1 MLVKFPH
8 DLSKMDAMARL
19 SPQMQK
25 VIAEQRL
32 GFVAS
37 VDAEGAPNV
46 SPKGTF
52 LVRDD
57 EHIMFGEIRS
67 PNTLRNISGQPQVEV
82 NFVDPIIRKG
92 LRVKGEASFV
102 DKSAGEYAS
111 LEPAFRV
118 VWGDLCDKFG
128 GIVVI
133 KVEKAAPLSSPAYD
147 IGTTEA
153 ELKQQYLTHFSQLH
167 SNQET

>member
-1 MLVKFPH
+1 
-8 DLSKMDAMARL
+8 MASL
-19 SPQMQK
+19 SPQMKQ
-25 VIAEQRL
+25 VIAEQKL

-37 VDAEGAPNV
+37 VDSDGAPNL

-52 LVRDD
+52 LVLDD

-67 PNTLRNISGQPQVEV
+67 PGTLRNIAERPRVEV

-92 LRVKGEASFV
+92 IRVKGAARFV
-102 DKSAGEYAS
+102 VAGSEEFQA
-111 LEPAFRV
+111 LEPSFRQ

-133 KVEKAAPLSSPAYD
+133 KAEKASPLTSPAYD
-147 IGTTEA
+147 VGASQE
-153 ELKQQYLTHFSQLH
+153 ELKDQYLTYFTELH
-167 SNQET
+167 GN

>member
-1 MLVKFPH
+1 
-8 DLSKMDAMARL
+8 MARL
-19 SPQMQK
+19 SPQMKQVIGQQK
-25 VIAEQRL
+25 L

-37 VDAEGAPNV
+37 VDADGVPNL

-52 LVRDD
+52 LVLDD

-67 PNTLRNISGQPQVEV
+67 PNTLRNIAERPAVEV

-92 LRVKGEASFV
+92 VRVKGAARFVASGTEEFV
-102 DKSAGEYAS
+102 A
-111 LEPAFRV
+111 LEPQFRE
-118 VWGDLCDKFG
+118 VWGELCDSLG

-147 IGTTEA
+147 MGTTEE
-153 ELKQQYLTHFSQLH
+153 ELKAQYLTYFTQLH
-167 SNQET
+167 S